1 MSKLSPKQ
9 TRRAAEVKIQE
20 GLGRQQAFDELMVEG
35 TGLKGRSEEHGGPTH
50 DPHHTT

>member
-9 TRRAAEVKIQE
+9 VRHAAEVKIQE

-35 TGLKGRSEEHGGPTH
+35 TGLELRSEVHSGPTH
-50 DPHHTT
+50 DHHLPT